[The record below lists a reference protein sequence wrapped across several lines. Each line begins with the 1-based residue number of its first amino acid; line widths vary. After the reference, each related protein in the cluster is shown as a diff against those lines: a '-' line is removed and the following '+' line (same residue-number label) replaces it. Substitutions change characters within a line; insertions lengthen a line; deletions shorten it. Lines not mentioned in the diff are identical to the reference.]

1 MSGDDWLDLDDLRLP
16 PDVVRGRAVVPQRIK
31 KRHRQFVQL
40 PLAWIDILARNSRN
54 KTFAVLCHLVHL
66 NWKQGGGP
74 IKVPN
79 GFLEM
84 LGVKPDA
91 KSYALNKLENLGII
105 SVERR
110 ENKSPIVTIN
120 DKSDA
125 ADEIAAMNTGKGSPE
140 SLRVGISGGG
150 DK

>member
-1 MSGDDWLDLDDLRLP
+1 MSKGEHLNLDDLRLAQEL
-16 PDVVRGRAVVPQRIK
+16 VRERTVVPQRIK

-40 PLAWIDILARNSRN
+40 PLACVDLLARNSRN
-54 KTFAVLCHLVHL
+54 KTFAVLCHLFHL
-66 NWKQGGGP
+66 SWKQGGGP
-74 IKVPN
+74 IRVPN

-91 KSYALNKLENLGII
+91 KSYALNKLESLGII

-110 ENKSPIVTIN
+110 DNKSPIVTIN

-125 ADEIAAMNTGKGSPE
+125 ANGTAGMNIGKSPE
-140 SLRVGISGGG
+140 DRGHQ
-150 DK
+150 

>member
-1 MSGDDWLDLDDLRLP
+1 MSGNDRLDLDDLRLP
-16 PDVVRGRAVVPQRIK
+16 PDMVRERIVLPQRIK

-91 KSYALNKLENLGII
+91 KSYALDKLERLGII

-110 ENKSPIVTIN
+110 NNKSPIVTIK

-125 ADEIAAMNTGKGSPE
+125 ADGIAAIGRRSPK
-140 SLRVGISGGG
+140 SDRVI
-150 DK
+150 

>member
-1 MSGDDWLDLDDLRLP
+1 MSNRDRLDLGDLILP
-16 PDVVRGRAVVPQRIK
+16 PEVVRQRAVVPQRIK
-31 KRHRQFVQL
+31 KRHRQFVLL
-40 PLAWIDILARNSRN
+40 PLAWVDILARNSRN
-54 KTFAVLCHLVHL
+54 KTFAVLCHLMHL
-66 NWKQGGGP
+66 KWKQGGGP

-79 GFLEM
+79 GFLET

-110 ENKSPIVTIN
+110 KNKSPIVTIN

-125 ADEIAAMNTGKGSPE
+125 ADEIAGMNTGKGSPD
-140 SLRVGISGGG
+140 SLRVCLSGEG

>member
-1 MSGDDWLDLDDLRLP
+1 MSSNDLDLDDLKLLP
-16 PDVVRGRAVVPQRIK
+16 ETARDRAVGFPNRLK
-31 KRHRQFVQL
+31 KRRRQFVQL
-40 PLAWIDILARNSRN
+40 PLAWVDLLARNSRN

-66 NWKQGGGP
+66 TWKQGGGP
-74 IKVPN
+74 VKVPN

-110 ENKSPIVTIN
+110 DYKSPIVTIN

-125 ADEIAAMNTGKGSPE
+125 ADEIADIDIGKGSPE
-140 SLRVGISGGG
+140 SRRLGVTGGER
-150 DK
+150 K

>member
-1 MSGDDWLDLDDLRLP
+1 M
-16 PDVVRGRAVVPQRIK
+16 VRERAVVPQRIK

-120 DKSDA
+120 RDA
-125 ADEIAAMNTGKGSPE
+125 ERSDEIAGINTGKDSPE
-140 SLRVGISGGG
+140 DGGRE
-150 DK
+150 

>member
-1 MSGDDWLDLDDLRLP
+1 MSNENRLNLDGWRLP
-16 PDVVRGRAVVPQRIK
+16 PEVVRERAVVPQRIK

-40 PLAWIDILARNSRN
+40 PLAWVDILARNSRN

-66 NWKQGGGP
+66 KWKQGGGP

-91 KSYALNKLENLGII
+91 KSYALNKLESLGII

-110 ENKSPIVTIN
+110 DNKSPIVTIN

-125 ADEIAAMNTGKGSPE
+125 ADEIAGINAGKASPE
-140 SLRVGISGGG
+140 SQPVAVSGGA